1 MAAEVVVFTRPSCTY
16 CQKAKDLLMTKVAKT
31 DLSNLAIFQIIL
43 DEQVNYDQARNEMIR
58 LAGGKTTVPQIII
71 NGQFIPGGFT
81 GLKELDD
88 KGILENMLQ
97 QTTTT
102 TNLGEVENNPS
113 KFVNHLNLK
122 MARIMRIQEL
132 DF

>member
-1 MAAEVVVFTRPSCTY
+1 
-16 CQKAKDLLMTKVAKT
+16 LLMTKFAKT
-31 DLSNLAIFQIIL
+31 DFSNLAIFQIIL

-97 QTTTT
+97 QS
-102 TNLGEVENNPS
+102 TNLGEAENNPS